1 MSKEQEERFLK
12 LVFDNVGNRS
22 FCAHLRHAENPT
34 TALYAMEIFA
44 GCGIGVE
51 HEKYWLAYAT
61 VGASIVRQKLTKD
74 GDLSLGEAL
83 RLCFDNNS
91 GNAAAIARLKR
102 IVGCDDSVEL
112 CKVLRSVL
120 KLIESR
126 NLKRYINYAGLLKQ
140 INTFDFNKDFVK
152 LQIVSSFYK
161 KDKEEKDDIEQ

>member
-22 FCAHLRHAENPT
+22 FCAHLRHAENPN
-34 TALYAMEIFA
+34 TALYAMDIFA

-51 HEKYWLAYAT
+51 YEKYWLPYAT
-61 VGASIVRQKLTKD
+61 VGAAIVRQKLTHD
-74 GDLSLGEAL
+74 GNLSLGEAL
-83 RLCFDNNS
+83 RLCFDNDL

-102 IVGCDDSVEL
+102 IVGCEDCVEL

-126 NLKRYINYAGLLKQ
+126 NFGCFINYAALLKQ
-140 INTFDFNKDFVK
+140 INTFDFNKDFIK

-161 KDKEEKDDIEQ
+161 KDKEVKDDVKQ

>member
-1 MSKEQEERFLK
+1 MSKEQEKRFLK

-22 FCAHLRHAENPT
+22 FCALLRHAENPN

-51 HEKYWLAYAT
+51 YEKYWLPYAT

-83 RLCFDNNS
+83 RLSFDNDS

-126 NLKRYINYAGLLKQ
+126 NLGQFINYAGLLKQ
-140 INTFDFNKDFVK
+140 INIFDFNKDFVK

-161 KDKEEKDDIEQ
+161 KDKEDKNDVKQ

>member
-1 MSKEQEERFLK
+1 M
-12 LVFDNVGNRS
+12 
-22 FCAHLRHAENPT
+22 
-34 TALYAMEIFA
+34 
-44 GCGIGVE
+44 
-51 HEKYWLAYAT
+51 
-61 VGASIVRQKLTKD
+61 GASIVRQKLTKD

-83 RLCFDNNS
+83 RLSFDNVS

-126 NLKRYINYAGLLKQ
+126 NLGQFINYAGLLKQ

-161 KDKEEKDDIEQ
+161 KDKEDKNDVKQ